1 MSLGDLYPAI
11 LTLVL
16 AGMIL
21 GVGLVVLDKFGGTV
35 TSSTASQAIND
46 TRDAIDDFATWFSVF
61 VVVIAA
67 AIILALVVRS
77 FRND

>member
-21 GVGLVVLDKFGGTV
+21 GVGIVVLDKMGGTV
-35 TSSTASQAIND
+35 DSAAASQAVND
-46 TRDAIDDFATWFSVF
+46 TRDAIDDFATWIPVI
-61 VVVIAA
+61 VVVVAA
-67 AIILALVVRS
+67 AVILALVIRS
-77 FRND
+77 FRN